1 LISAVSAK
9 VDYLVAGENM
19 GPSKLEKAQKLGVKI
34 ISEKEFLEII
44 RNTGPQTPEG
54 GLNTSI

>member
-34 ISEKEFLEII
+34 ISEKEFLELMI
-44 RNTGPQTPEG
+44 NDEC
-54 GLNTSI
+54 